1 MTVSVIGISQ
11 INYTCD
17 MESCGSVWDNN
28 GFDDG
33 GSYSGGCSGD
43 GLYDNAYSSYVLET
57 WNSSAITGHTGGA
70 LTVSV
75 KTKLRD
81 YYSTSSDRSSSEWGT
96 LQIYYKSTTPS
107 ASSPGT
113 QIGSNITS
121 STDCQTHSVSFTPA
135 STISNLYICFIY
147 TTGSGDNWII
157 FDDLSIVEATGPEI
171 STSGT
176 FSTFTSCV
184 GSVSAE
190 QSFTV

>member
-1 MTVSVIGISQ
+1 MKPFQLFLAFMTVSVIGLSQ
-11 INYTCD
+11 ISYTCD

-28 GFDDG
+28 GFSDG
-33 GSYSGGCSGD
+33 SYYSGGCSGD
-43 GLYDNAYSSYVLET
+43 GLSDNAYSSYVLET

-135 STISNLYICFIY
+135 STISNYIFA
-147 TTGSGDNWII
+147 
-157 FDDLSIVEATGPEI
+157 LSILLDLVIIG
-171 STSGT
+171 
-176 FSTFTSCV
+176 
-184 GSVSAE
+184 
-190 QSFTV
+190 